1 LRAALP
7 LRLALPALEPFLAEN
22 VAKEVRKDALVI
34 RRAGEALAPGA
45 AREILAAAREIDRE
59 FLARLGGFPVRI
71 EIPYDRIEPLRL
83 RRIELGLDTA
93 YRILDAW
100 RRGGRLRDA
109 FVPSELE
116 HRMFEMLQLYAEET
130 QALSHSVRLPGVLEP
145 LRERVGRRLRDAMTR
160 AARTLARD
168 AAAAAQNG

>member
-1 LRAALP
+1 
-7 LRLALPALEPFLAEN
+7 

-34 RRAGEALAPGA
+34 QRAGEAPAPGA

-59 FLARLGGFPVRI
+59 FLGRVGSFPVRI

-83 RRIELGLDTA
+83 QRIELGLDTA
-93 YRILDAW
+93 HRILDAW
-100 RRGGRLRDA
+100 RHGRRLRETFTA
-109 FVPSELE
+109 GEFE
-116 HRMFEMLQLYAEET
+116 HRLFDMLRLYAEET

-145 LRERVGRRLRDAMTR
+145 LRERLARRLRDAMAR

-168 AAAAAQNG
+168 AAAAAQKG